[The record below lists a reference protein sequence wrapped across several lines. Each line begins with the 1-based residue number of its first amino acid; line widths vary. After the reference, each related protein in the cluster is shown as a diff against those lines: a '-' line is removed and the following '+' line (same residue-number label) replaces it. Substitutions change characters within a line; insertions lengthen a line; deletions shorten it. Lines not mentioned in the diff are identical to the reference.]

1 MKPAHR
7 SRIARFPI
15 YPVLVTAAIVLTLF
29 NESLSPVESL
39 PRPVLVALLAALG
52 IQFVLT
58 ILLRDRHRGAFV
70 ALFVILVLTGWRHIA
85 LIVLAVP
92 IAMIVAGLIMRRVV
106 PLLPW
111 SRATEFLNV
120 VGVLLAVF
128 AGYTTWA
135 SGAFVPVAAGRE
147 GEALGGS
154 GPDVYLI
161 LLDGYPRADTLLTD
175 FQYDNSPFLDGMEAL
190 GFDVA
195 EQAHSNYPYTLLTLV
210 SMLHMQQVP
219 SIEALDEWPGRPQD
233 QARLV
238 MRTMNQSPALKAF
251 RGLGYEVVAI
261 PSPWSTATLFA
272 ADRVLDDG
280 TITDL
285 EITLISQGVIPDLL
299 ADFQRTLV
307 TDSLRTRVLASLGRT
322 VDLARERGGPPKLVL
337 THLLSPHA
345 PILFGPDGSHRR
357 GWDCLPHCSPFESGW
372 RYGDQ
377 TREPT
382 IGQIEY
388 LNGRVLAMARELV
401 ETSEEPPVIIIF
413 SDHGHRHDLDDRD
426 EMFRSL
432 LLSYT
437 PGYPG
442 LMPNDSS
449 PVNIL
454 TRVLNAYGGKSVAL
468 ASEERYWVNPVDF
481 RFDTME
487 PFGTASRQ

>member
-1 MKPAHR
+1 M
-7 SRIARFPI
+7 PI
-15 YPVLVTAAIVLTLF
+15 YPVLVTAAIVMTLF

-39 PRPVLVALLAALG
+39 PRPVLVALLVALA

-58 ILLRDRHRGAFV
+58 ILLRDRHLGAFV

-85 LIVLAVP
+85 LIVVAVP
-92 IAMIVAGLIMRRVV
+92 IAMIVAGVVMRRVV
-106 PLLPW
+106 PVLPW
-111 SRATEFLNV
+111 SRATEYLNV
-120 VGVLLAVF
+120 VGVILAVL
-128 AGYTTWA
+128 AGYTAWA
-135 SGAFVPVAAGRE
+135 SGAFMPVSPGRH

-175 FQYDNSPFLDGMEAL
+175 FRYDNSPFLDGMKAL

-219 SIEALDEWPGRPQD
+219 SIGALDEWPGRPQD

-238 MRTMNQSPALKAF
+238 MQTINRGPALDAF
-251 RGLGYEVVAI
+251 RELGYEVVAV
-261 PSPWSTATLFA
+261 PSPWSTATLFT

-285 EITLISQGVIPDLL
+285 EITLLGQGVIPDLL
-299 ADFQRTLV
+299 SDSQRTLM
-307 TDSLRTRVLASLGRT
+307 TDSLRTRVRTSVERT
-322 VDLARERGGPPKLVL
+322 VGLARERGGPPKLVF

-345 PILFGPDGSHRR
+345 PILFGPDGSNRR

-372 RYGDQ
+372 RNGDL

-401 ETSEEPPVIIIF
+401 QTSEEPPVIIIF
-413 SDHGHRHDLDDRD
+413 SDHGNRHDLDDRE

-442 LMPNDSS
+442 LMPDDSS

-454 TRVLNAYGGKSVAL
+454 TRVLNTYGGKSIEL
-468 ASEERYWVNPVDF
+468 ATEERYWVNPVDF

-487 PFGTASRQ
+487 PFGTANRQ